1 LGGPYEDN
9 VDGCVGGGAADPPT
23 TWHILT
29 ASISQ
34 LPAGAGNN
42 CMLEKSGVPGACVLL
57 LLLEHDAMLIA
68 TAADSAILAVSFD
81 P

>member
-1 LGGPYEDN
+1 MA
-9 VDGCVGGGAADPPT
+9 VSAAAAPIPPT

-34 LPAGAGNN
+34 LPAGAGDN
-42 CMLEKSGVPGACVLL
+42 CMLEKSGMPGAGVL
-57 LLLEHDAMLIA
+57 LLLEHDAMQIA
-68 TAADSAILAVSFD
+68 TAANSAILAVSFD